1 MKLRP
6 KTMVITGIVMLV
18 GFVIV
23 TLAFI
28 AQLLS
33 TAKVENSPAAKTKAC
48 ERFRLCVESGVLT
61 RTENGRDR
69 LVQYIRDSGLAG
81 HWAVADPAGKVIAA
95 EPPELCGRQHSDESA
110 ELLTAARD
118 LGGGEYRLYAHA
130 TMLDPKLTGH
140 LAALVPA
147 MLFAA
152 LLLGAVLWLLL
163 SRQVLTP
170 VVELAEA
177 SRLMASGS
185 TAVKAGGEGRPDEIG
200 ELVRAFNRMAGEVA
214 ANRKGLERRVAEET
228 EKARRAEAA
237 AHIAQRLAATG
248 KLAAGVAHEIN
259 NPLGGMLNAAKRLE
273 SSIPPGDAKGREYL
287 GLIQEG
293 IERVARTTRQMLR
306 FQRPAQAAAPEPVDV
321 SEALASALRFAEHRL
336 KGAEVAR
343 ELPAGLPPVLGV
355 RQELEQVFLNLI
367 LNAADAVKDSAMK
380 RVTVRARLADGGQS
394 AAGGRPTA
402 AAGSLQ
408 PTACGPQP
416 AVVVEIE
423 DSGCGMTAEELA
435 SAFDIFHTTK
445 AEGSGLGLPV
455 AHSIVTSHGG
465 ELVLESVK
473 GKGTKA
479 VVRLPAKVG

>member
-1 MKLRP
+1 
-6 KTMVITGIVMLV
+6 MV
-18 GFVIV
+18 
-23 TLAFI
+23 
-28 AQLLS
+28 
-33 TAKVENSPAAKTKAC
+33 
-48 ERFRLCVESGVLT
+48 
-61 RTENGRDR
+61 
-69 LVQYIRDSGLAG
+69 
-81 HWAVADPAGKVIAA
+81 
-95 EPPELCGRQHSDESA
+95 
-110 ELLTAARD
+110 
-118 LGGGEYRLYAHA
+118 
-130 TMLDPKLTGH
+130 
-140 LAALVPA
+140 
-147 MLFAA
+147 
-152 LLLGAVLWLLL
+152 
-163 SRQVLTP
+163 
-170 VVELAEA
+170 
-177 SRLMASGS
+177 
-185 TAVKAGGEGRPDEIG
+185 
-200 ELVRAFNRMAGEVA
+200 
-214 ANRKGLERRVAEET
+214 
-228 EKARRAEAA
+228 
-237 AHIAQRLAATG
+237 
-248 KLAAGVAHEIN
+248 AGVAHEIN